1 MTNGNPPDLSYSEPD
16 LRALP
21 PDDVHERADPRLE
34 RSSSGGRLLLLLGL
48 LLLAVGGGWYLW
60 SKFYATPTAPVA
72 VTPPS
77 TAPTVE
83 TPKEAGIQHPI
94 ETGAPAEPLPA
105 LAESDKA
112 IAAALASAID
122 SDAFARLM
130 VTQDFVR
137 RFVVTVDNLPR
148 KTYSQRLSPM
158 KPMPGDFGVARSTDA
173 LRISPQNLER
183 YALAVRTLEAV
194 NSEKLVAAYARYY
207 PLFQEAYKE
216 QGYPNAY
223 FNDRLVEALDVM
235 IATRESPGQLALQQP
250 KVLYEYADPA
260 LESLPAGQKI
270 MLRMGPE
277 NAARVKVKL
286 KEIRALVAREGSAAK
301 AAAKSP

>member
-1 MTNGNPPDLSYSEPD
+1 MTQGNPPDLSYAEPD
-16 LRALP
+16 LRAIP
-21 PDDVHERADPRLE
+21 EDPYGRVDPRIE
-34 RSSSGGRLLLLLGL
+34 RSGTGGRVILLLGI
-48 LLLAVGGGWYLW
+48 LLLAAGLGWWLW
-60 SKFYATPTAPVA
+60 TRYY
-72 VTPPS
+72 VTPPAS
-77 TAPTVE
+77 IADATPPAPSAAA
-83 TPKEAGIQHPI
+83 PKEPGVQHPI
-94 ETGAPAEPLPA
+94 ESTAPAEPLPA
-105 LAESDKA
+105 LADSDKA
-112 IAAALASAID
+112 LAAALASAID
-122 SDAFARLM
+122 SEAIARLM
-130 VTQDFVR
+130 VSQDFVR

-148 KTYSQRLSPM
+148 KTYAQRLSPM
-158 KPMPGDFGVARSTDA
+158 KPTPGQFGVTRASDA
-173 LRISPQNLER
+173 LRISPQNIER

-194 NSEKLVAAYARYY
+194 NSEKLVAMYVRYY

-223 FNDRLVEALDVM
+223 FNDRLVEALDIM

-286 KEIRALVAREGSAAK
+286 KEIRALVAKEGNTVK
-301 AAAKSP
+301 AAKSP

>member
-1 MTNGNPPDLSYSEPD
+1 MPQGNPPDLSYAEPD
-16 LRALP
+16 LRAIP
-21 PDDVHERADPRLE
+21 PDDPYQRVDPRPE
-34 RSSSGGRLLLLLGL
+34 RSGAAGRVILLLGF
-48 LLLAVGGGWYLW
+48 LLLAAGLGWWFWTRYYAAPPPA
-60 SKFYATPTAPVA
+60 SIADATPPAPPA
-72 VTPPS
+72 
-77 TAPTVE
+77 AA
-83 TPKEAGIQHPI
+83 PKEPAVQHPI
-94 ETGAPAEPLPA
+94 ESTAPAEPLPA
-105 LAESDKA
+105 LADSDKA
-112 IAAALASAID
+112 LAAALATAID
-122 SDAFARLM
+122 SDAIARLM
-130 VTQDFVR
+130 VSQDFVR

-148 KTYSQRLSPM
+148 KTYAQRLSPM
-158 KPMPGDFGVARSTDA
+158 KPMPGQFGVSRTPEA
-173 LRISPQNLER
+173 LRISPQNIER

-194 NSEKLVAAYARYY
+194 NSEKLVATYVRYY

-223 FNDRLVEALDVM
+223 FNDRLVEALDIM

-286 KEIRALVAREGSAAK
+286 KEIRALVAREGNAVK
-301 AAAKSP
+301 AAKSP

>member
-16 LRALP
+16 LRAIP
-21 PDDVHERADPRLE
+21 ADDAYERTDPRIE
-34 RSSSGGRLLLLLGL
+34 RPSSGPRVLLGLGL
-48 LLLAVGGGWYLW
+48 LLLALGGGWYLW
-60 SKFYATPTAPVA
+60 SRYYAAPTPAVAVAPPEAAPTAEA
-72 VTPPS
+72 
-77 TAPTVE
+77 
-83 TPKEAGIQHPI
+83 PKEPGIQHPI
-94 ETGAPAEPLPA
+94 ETAAPAEPLPP

-122 SDAFARLM
+122 SDALARLM
-130 VTQDFVR
+130 VSQDFVR
-137 RFVVTVDNLPR
+137 RFVATVDNLPR

-158 KPMPGDFGVARSTDA
+158 KPTPGEFGVTRSNEA
-173 LRISPQNLER
+173 LRISPQNVER

-194 NSEKLVAAYARYY
+194 NSEKLVAAYVRYY
-207 PLFQEAYKE
+207 PLFQDAYKE

-250 KVLYEYADPA
+250 KILYEYADPA
-260 LESLPAGQKI
+260 LEALPAGQKI
-270 MLRMGPE
+270 MLRLGPD

-286 KEIRALVAREGSAAK
+286 KEIRALVAGEGGVAK
-301 AAAKSP
+301 AAAKRP

>member
-1 MTNGNPPDLSYSEPD
+1 MTQGNPPDLSYAEPD
-16 LRALP
+16 LRAIP
-21 PDDVHERADPRLE
+21 EDPYGRVDPRIE
-34 RSSSGGRLLLLLGL
+34 RSGTGGRVILLLGI
-48 LLLAVGGGWYLW
+48 LLLAAGLGWWLW
-60 SKFYATPTAPVA
+60 TRYYATPPASIA
-72 VTPPS
+72 DATPPPPS
-77 TAPTVE
+77 AAA
-83 TPKEAGIQHPI
+83 PKEPGVQHPI
-94 ETGAPAEPLPA
+94 ESTAPAEPLPA
-105 LAESDKA
+105 LADSDKA
-112 IAAALASAID
+112 LAAALASAID
-122 SDAFARLM
+122 SEAIARLM
-130 VTQDFVR
+130 VSQDFVR

-148 KTYSQRLSPM
+148 KTYAQRLSPM
-158 KPMPGDFGVARSTDA
+158 KPTPGQFGVTRASDA
-173 LRISPQNLER
+173 LRISPQNIER

-194 NSEKLVAAYARYY
+194 NSEKLVAMYVRYY

-223 FNDRLVEALDVM
+223 FNDRLVEALDIM

-286 KEIRALVAREGSAAK
+286 KEIRALVAKEGGNVK
-301 AAAKSP
+301 AAKSP